1 MGDGN
6 TRLLPIRGGTTAR
19 AAPPTTTMTDRID
32 LDDIDTEEEPTDEP
46 NRGDWFWR
54 GEGDPDTEPDDPF
67 GTAGTRAAR
76 SDADPTSGAWGDG
89 GDDGDD
95 DTHAATPRVPREA
108 DDKPVGIPIEGGGA
122 GGAHAGDREP
132 VEGGVPNEDADGS
145 PQPTTGAAPHGEEPD
160 DMTMALTYRAAQR
173 LAHPASAFSDAGAW
187 ADWVGI
193 VGRVGTP
200 VINRFQRQN
209 GVDADFFS
217 GTEET
222 PGERLAQVGPRS
234 MFYAKRMVVV
244 GVAGEDERV
253 AAEADWE
260 FVPLEEAAEKAG
272 WTLDVE

>member
-1 MGDGN
+1 
-6 TRLLPIRGGTTAR
+6 
-19 AAPPTTTMTDRID
+19 MTDRID
-32 LDDIDTEEEPTDEP
+32 LDDIDTEEEEPDDEP

-54 GEGDPDTEPDDPF
+54 GEGDPADEPDGPF
-67 GTAGTRAAR
+67 GAANAR
-76 SDADPTSGAWGDG
+76 ERGSDASPTSGAWGD
-89 GDDGDD
+89 DGDGG
-95 DTHAATPRVPREA
+95 THAATPRVPRQG

-122 GGAHAGDREP
+122 GSSHAGDREP
-132 VEGGVPNEDADGS
+132 VEGGVPEDDADES
-145 PQPTTGAAPHGEEPD
+145 RQPTTGAAPHGEDPD
-160 DMTMALTYRAAQR
+160 EMTMALTYRAAKR

-193 VGRVGTP
+193 VGRVDTP

-217 GTEET
+217 GTGT
-222 PGERLAQVGPRS
+222 GPGERLAEIGPRS

-253 AAEADWE
+253 AAAADWE

>member
-1 MGDGN
+1 
-6 TRLLPIRGGTTAR
+6 
-19 AAPPTTTMTDRID
+19 MTDRID
-32 LDDIDTEEEPTDEP
+32 LDDIETGDEEPDDEP

-54 GEGDPDTEPDDPF
+54 GEGDPAAEPDDPF
-67 GTAGTRAAR
+67 GGEDAGG
-76 SDADPTSGAWGDG
+76 TSGTGIGGDEGDEGDG
-89 GDDGDD
+89 DR
-95 DTHAATPRVPREA
+95 THAATPRVPRES

-122 GGAHAGDREP
+122 GSSPAGDRAA
-132 VEGGVPNEDADGS
+132 VEGGVPDEDDSASRGA
-145 PQPTTGAAPHGEEPD
+145 TGAAPHGEDPD

-173 LAHPASAFSDAGAW
+173 LAHPASAFADAGSW
-187 ADWVGI
+187 ADWIGI

-217 GTEET
+217 GTEQA
-222 PGERLAQVGPRS
+222 PGERLAEVGPRS

-260 FVPLEEAAEKAG
+260 FVPLEEAAEKAE